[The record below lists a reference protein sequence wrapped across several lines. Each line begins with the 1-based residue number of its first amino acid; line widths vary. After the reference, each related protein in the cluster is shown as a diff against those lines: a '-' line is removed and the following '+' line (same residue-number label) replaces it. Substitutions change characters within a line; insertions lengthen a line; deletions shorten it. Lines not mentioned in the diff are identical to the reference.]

1 MGRYFARRLVQAIP
15 LLFGISIICFF
26 AMRMMPGGPMAG
38 YLMNPRVT
46 PADVARLEE
55 AWGLN
60 QPLMTQYVKW
70 LSSML
75 VGDWGWSYRTGLP
88 VLEMIMQRLPQTL
101 QLMVTSYVLAAI
113 VAIPIGILSAVYR
126 YSIFDYFGTV
136 FAFMGV
142 AIPSFW
148 FAVMMQLVFSVRL
161 GWLPSAGMA
170 TIGLDYSLVD
180 RLRHMIMPVFVLALV
195 NMASWSRYMRSS
207 MLEVIGQDYIRTAM
221 AKGLSRRAV
230 IYQHALKNALIPVA
244 TIMGLDL
251 PVFFGGAALTETI
264 FAWPGMGQLFVD
276 SVFSRDY
283 PILMGVLMLTAVLVV
298 LGNLLA
304 DLTYGLLD
312 PRIQYD

>member
-1 MGRYFARRLVQAIP
+1 
-15 LLFGISIICFF
+15 
-26 AMRMMPGGPMAG
+26 MAG

-46 PADVARLEE
+46 PADIARLEE

-60 QPLMTQYVKW
+60 QPLLTQYARW

-75 VGDWGWSYRTGLP
+75 AGDWGWSYRTGLP
-88 VLEMIMQRLPQTL
+88 VLEMIAQRLPQTL
-101 QLMVTSYVLAAI
+101 QLMITSYLLAAV
-113 VAIPIGILSAVYR
+113 VAIPIGIFSAIYR
-126 YSIFDYFGTV
+126 YSIFDYFATG

-148 FAVMMQLVFSVRL
+148 FAVMMQLLFSVRL

-180 RLRHMIMPVFVLALV
+180 RLRHMIMPVIVLALI

-207 MLEVIGQDYIRTAM
+207 MLEVVSQDYVRTAR
-221 AKGLSRRAV
+221 AKGLSQRAV
-230 IYQHALKNALIPVA
+230 IYRHALKNALIPVA

-264 FAWPGMGQLFVD
+264 FAWPGMGQLFVE